1 VSVHVDIMV
10 VSPAGYASCA
20 EATLTRRVVA
30 RVEKRIVLDF
40 FVRCWNEC
48 GWTLWSIVLECLFQ
62 IDGSDDLVLV
72 VMRDDGAWDVDFDL
86 FVDDTAIAKESAE
99 LKRLLSQVLR

>member
-1 VSVHVDIMV
+1 MV

-20 EATLTRRVVA
+20 ETTLNRRVVA
-30 RVEKRIVLDF
+30 RVEKRIVLDSF
-40 FVRCWNEC
+40 ALRFALEEC

-62 IDGSDDLVLV
+62 VDGSDDRVLV
-72 VMRDDGAWDVDFDL
+72 VMRDDGAWNVDFDL

-99 LKRLLSQVLR
+99 LKRVLSQVLR